1 MKKLLLAGIAVLLM
15 ATSALAQ
22 SSIPRDIRECKSYA
36 CGRAIVH
43 ADGGQWF
50 VSAAP

>member
-1 MKKLLLAGIAVLLM
+1 VKKLLLAGTVVLLM